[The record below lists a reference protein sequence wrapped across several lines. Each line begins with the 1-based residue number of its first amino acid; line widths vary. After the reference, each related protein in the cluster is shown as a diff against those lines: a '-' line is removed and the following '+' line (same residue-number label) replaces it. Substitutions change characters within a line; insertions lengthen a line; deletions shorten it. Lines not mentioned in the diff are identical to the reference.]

1 MKFNLCIICHPALEN
16 CARYDHFAV
25 LCELLPAAI
34 PSVVLNLALLTA
46 GAHTVDVS
54 KNANRLLLCDAAV
67 ELMSPEALMRN
78 ANQVNNRTSCLW
90 LCHKLVT
97 KVFQRSYATPPVGDV
112 PLPLSGVQLPGRSC
126 ILRHDPQRG

>member
-1 MKFNLCIICHPALEN
+1 MEN

-112 PLPLSGVQLPGRSC
+112 PLPLPGV
-126 ILRHDPQRG
+126 

>member
-1 MKFNLCIICHPALEN
+1 MVEVKMKSIFIFLCVISHPEFEN

-46 GAHTVDVS
+46 GAHTVEVS
-54 KNANRLLLCDAAV
+54 KSANRLLLCDAAV

-78 ANQVNNRTSCLW
+78 ANQVNTRT
-90 LCHKLVT
+90 
-97 KVFQRSYATPPVGDV
+97 
-112 PLPLSGVQLPGRSC
+112 
-126 ILRHDPQRG
+126 

>member
-1 MKFNLCIICHPALEN
+1 M
-16 CARYDHFAV
+16 

-78 ANQVNNRTSCLW
+78 ANQVNNRTW
-90 LCHKLVT
+90 LCYKLVT
-97 KVFQRSYATPPVGDV
+97 KVFQRSYATSPVGDV
-112 PLPLSGVQLPGRSC
+112 PLPLSGV
-126 ILRHDPQRG
+126 

>member
-1 MKFNLCIICHPALEN
+1 MKFHLCVICHPALEN

-78 ANQVNNRTSCLW
+78 ANQVNKCLW
-90 LCHKLVT
+90 LC
-97 KVFQRSYATPPVGDV
+97 
-112 PLPLSGVQLPGRSC
+112 
-126 ILRHDPQRG
+126 